1 MQSSLL
7 FLVKTLSDLY
17 LLTFLLRF
25 ILQWMRASY
34 YNPLAQFVWRVTNPL
49 VRPVRR
55 VLPSTGAID
64 LATLVVLVVLECA
77 ATWLLLAIVG
87 AHVSIAVFALF
98 VVVRLVSLTLWFY
111 AVAIFIYALLSW
123 FAQQRYSPMGEVLG
137 ELVEPLLR
145 PARRLLPP
153 VAGFDIAP
161 ALVMILLFAIIIGL
175 PGLPPFLR

>member
-111 AVAIFIYALLSW
+111 AVD
-123 FAQQRYSPMGEVLG
+123 GNG
-137 ELVEPLLR
+137 
-145 PARRLLPP
+145 
-153 VAGFDIAP
+153 
-161 ALVMILLFAIIIGL
+161 
-175 PGLPPFLR
+175 

>member
-1 MQSSLL
+1 
-7 FLVKTLSDLY
+7 
-17 LLTFLLRF
+17 
-25 ILQWMRASY
+25 MR
-34 YNPLAQFVWRVTNPL
+34 
-49 VRPVRR
+49 
-55 VLPSTGAID
+55 
-64 LATLVVLVVLECA
+64 
-77 ATWLLLAIVG
+77 
-87 AHVSIAVFALF
+87 
-98 VVVRLVSLTLWFY
+98 LTLWFY